1 MKNATLKILFL
12 FIAANLSAQKFNKQE
27 RALIQSGSTATMMK
41 VIQTAD
47 EDELKILKTASSD
60 VDLKDK
66 LLPVL
71 AERMFLSM
79 RDTLNPGIGIAA
91 PQIGINRNLFWV
103 QRFDKVDEPF
113 EFYVNPEIVWR
124 SALLRKGLEG
134 CLSIPEIR
142 GDVYRNYTIQ
152 INYWDKE
159 GKFHQEIVE
168 GFTAVVFQH
177 EYDHI
182 KGILFTDRLK
192 EQEHTEFSKVG
203 DDINLYLKERLRRQ

>member
-41 VIQTAD
+41 VIQTTD

-91 PQIGINRNLFWV
+91 PQVGINRNLFWV

-192 EQEHTEFSKVG
+192 EQENLEFSKVG
-203 DDINLYLKERLRRQ
+203 DEINLYLKERLRRQ

>member
-41 VIQTAD
+41 VIQTTD

-152 INYWDKE
+152 IKYWDKE

-192 EQEHTEFSKVG
+192 EQENLEFSKVG
-203 DDINLYLKERLRRQ
+203 DEIDLYLKERLRRQ

>member
-1 MKNATLKILFL
+1 MKNATLKIVFL

-27 RALIQSGSTATMMK
+27 RALIQSGSAATMMK
-41 VIQTAD
+41 VIQTTD
-47 EDELKILKTASSD
+47 EDELKVLKTASSD

-91 PQIGINRNLFWV
+91 PQVGINRNLFWV

-203 DDINLYLKERLRRQ
+203 DEINLYLKERLRRQ

>member
-27 RALIQSGSTATMMK
+27 RALIQSGSTATMMI
-41 VIQTAD
+41 VIQTTD
-47 EDELKILKTASSD
+47 EDELKVLKTASSD

-192 EQEHTEFSKVG
+192 EQENLEFSKVG
-203 DDINLYLKERLRRQ
+203 DEINLYLKERLRRQ

>member
-41 VIQTAD
+41 VIQTID

-91 PQIGINRNLFWV
+91 PQVGINRNLFWV

-113 EFYVNPEIVWR
+113 EFYVNPEIIWR
-124 SALLRKGLEG
+124 SALLRKGVEG
-134 CLSIPEIR
+134 CLSIPELR
-142 GDVYRNYTIQ
+142 GDVYRNYTLQ
-152 INYWDKE
+152 IKYWDKE

-203 DDINLYLKERLRRQ
+203 DEINLYLKERLRRQ

>member
-41 VIQTAD
+41 VIQTTD

-152 INYWDKE
+152 IKYWDKE

-192 EQEHTEFSKVG
+192 EQENLEFSKVG
-203 DDINLYLKERLRRQ
+203 DEINLYLKERLRRQ

>member
-27 RALIQSGSTATMMK
+27 RALIQSATATTLMK
-41 VIQTAD
+41 VIQTTD
-47 EDELKILKTASSD
+47 EDELKVLKTASSD

-103 QRFDKVDEPF
+103 QRFDKVDEPL

-192 EQEHTEFSKVG
+192 EQENLEFSKVG
-203 DDINLYLKERLRRQ
+203 DEINLYLKERLRIQ

>member
-27 RALIQSGSTATMMK
+27 RALIQSGSAATMMK
-41 VIQTAD
+41 VIQTTD
-47 EDELKILKTASSD
+47 EDELKVLKTASSD

-91 PQIGINRNLFWV
+91 PQVGINRNLFWV
-103 QRFDKVDEPF
+103 QRFDKVDEPS

-124 SALLRKGLEG
+124 SALLRKGVEG

>member
-1 MKNATLKILFL
+1 MKNATLKIVFL

-27 RALIQSGSTATMMK
+27 RALIQSGSAATMMK
-41 VIQTAD
+41 VIQTTD
-47 EDELKILKTASSD
+47 EDELKVLKTASSD

-91 PQIGINRNLFWV
+91 PQVGINRNLFWV

-192 EQEHTEFSKVG
+192 EQENLEFSKVG
-203 DDINLYLKERLRRQ
+203 DEINLYLKERLRRQ

>member
-27 RALIQSGSTATMMK
+27 RALIQSGSAATMMK
-41 VIQTAD
+41 VIQTTD
-47 EDELKILKTASSD
+47 EDELKVLKTASSD

-91 PQIGINRNLFWV
+91 PQVGINRNLFWV

-124 SALLRKGLEG
+124 SALLRKGVEG

>member
-1 MKNATLKILFL
+1 MKNATLKIVFL

-27 RALIQSGSTATMMK
+27 RALIQSGSAATMMK
-41 VIQTAD
+41 VIQTTD
-47 EDELKILKTASSD
+47 EDELKVLKTASSD

-91 PQIGINRNLFWV
+91 PQVGINRNLFWV

-203 DDINLYLKERLRRQ
+203 DEINLYLKERLRIQ

>member
-27 RALIQSGSTATMMK
+27 RALIQSGSAATMMK
-41 VIQTAD
+41 VIQTTD
-47 EDELKILKTASSD
+47 EDELKVLKTASSD

-91 PQIGINRNLFWV
+91 PQVGINRNLFWV

-113 EFYVNPEIVWR
+113 EFYVNPEIIWR
-124 SALLRKGLEG
+124 SALLRKGVEG

-182 KGILFTDRLK
+182 KGILFTDQLK